1 MTGRDE
7 NCPREI
13 QVEDRAIA
21 QYERRGLNSETLM
34 PRIADIIRSGEELLN
49 EAGIPD
55 ARRDASTLIG
65 LAIARDRAFIYSY
78 PEYEPTAEE
87 TVRIEEYLRR
97 RADRE
102 PLQYI
107 RGTQEFYGFDFEVTP
122 DVLIPRPETEM
133 LVERALE
140 VLKEVKEPQI
150 LDLGTGT
157 GCIPISILRCI
168 PNATG
173 VAVDIS
179 PAALAVA
186 ARNAERNGVTG
197 RLKLIRSDLF
207 ESLPAGEFDLIVSNP
222 PYVPERDVAH
232 LQPEVRDHEPHVALT
247 DGSDGVSI
255 IGRIISDSRHFL
267 APGGVLLV
275 EMGFGQSERVL
286 ELAAVGGWVS
296 ATVEPDL
303 QGIPRMLVA
312 KSS

>member
-1 MTGRDE
+1 
-7 NCPREI
+7 
-13 QVEDRAIA
+13 
-21 QYERRGLNSETLM
+21 M
-34 PRIADIIRSGEELLN
+34 PTIADIIRSGEELLDV
-49 EAGIPD
+49 AGIPD
-55 ARRDASTLIG
+55 ARRDSATLVG
-65 LAIARDRAFIYSY
+65 LAIGRDRAFIYSY
-78 PEYEPTAEE
+78 PEYEPTEEEAE
-87 TVRIEEYLRR
+87 RIDAYFQR

-140 VLKEVKEPQI
+140 AINEVKEPRI

-186 ARNAERNGVTG
+186 ARNAERNGVAG

-207 ESLPAGEFDLIVSNP
+207 ENIPAAEFDLIVSNP
-222 PYVPERDVAH
+222 PYVPESDVAH

-247 DGSDGVSI
+247 DGGDGVSI
-255 IGRIISDSRHFL
+255 IGRITEDSRHFL
-267 APGGVLLV
+267 TPGGVLLV

-286 ELAAVGGWVS
+286 ELAAASGWGS